1 MCRLLGYA
9 APVPRTV
16 ASVLGGAQSRVFV
29 DMASLHRDGWG
40 SAWHETDGHVNLES
54 VKRDASGL
62 EDTALLD
69 ALTKFGATA
78 KVIHLRLATG
88 GMSCVP
94 ENTHPFVSENAAFA
108 HNGSFSNVD
117 WVEGLLSP
125 SVAASIDGDTDSE
138 RYFGLIRT
146 YHEAGK
152 SWSEATVE
160 AVRTLQK
167 LFPNSSLNALLLT
180 ESQLIA
186 VHASTNAPSP
196 IEEFTKR
203 GVAKRE
209 LPADHTDSYYLMRMK
224 QRVDGTVVFASS
236 GLDIDDW
243 DALPLDSVTVVD
255 LKSLQLT
262 TTNL

>member
-16 ASVLGGAQSRVFV
+16 ASVLGGAQSRVFL

-40 SAWHETDGHVNLES
+40 SAWHGADGNVNLES

-69 ALTKFGATA
+69 ALTTFAATS

-88 GMSCVP
+88 GMACVP
-94 ENTHPFVSENAAFA
+94 ENTHPFLHGNAAFA
-108 HNGSFSNVD
+108 HNGSFSQVE

-125 SVAASIDGDTDSE
+125 SVAASISGDTDSE

-146 YHEAGK
+146 FHEQGDD
-152 SWSEATVE
+152 WPTATIH
-160 AVRTLQK
+160 AVRKLQE

-180 ESQLIA
+180 DTQLIA
-186 VHASTNAPSP
+186 VHASSHAPSP
-196 IEEFTKR
+196 VEEFSKR
-203 GVAKRE
+203 GVDEEA
-209 LPADHTDSYYLMRMK
+209 LPADHADSYYLMRMK
-224 QRVDGTVVFASS
+224 QRVDGTIVFASS

-255 LKSLQLT
+255 LKSLDYKTHAL
-262 TTNL
+262 